1 MEPRWISSTTKD
13 RLCLTG
19 IGLLSFLV
27 LVTVGFMLVGRQVQ
41 FRGAANVSA
50 LPALNA
56 FLNGT
61 SAVLLTVGYLCIR
74 RQRVTPHKVCM
85 LTAFGT
91 SCLFLVSYLIYHY
104 HVGARPF
111 AGQGWMRWVY
121 FTHLVSHIVLA
132 AVKYQSKSNLIF

>member
-1 MEPRWISSTTKD
+1 MMEPRWISSTTKD

-19 IGLLSFLV
+19 IGLFSFLV

-41 FRGAANVSA
+41 FRGAADVSV

-74 RQRVTPHKVCM
+74 RQKV
-85 LTAFGT
+85 
-91 SCLFLVSYLIYHY
+91 
-104 HVGARPF
+104 R
-111 AGQGWMRWVY
+111 
-121 FTHLVSHIVLA
+121 
-132 AVKYQSKSNLIF
+132 